1 VLCSLCLSEG
11 NRLQLFED
19 TSTRT
24 KNKKL
29 MTKQV
34 SEKKTLLRK
43 AKILATLGPAT
54 REPAVI
60 EALLA
65 AGVNGVR
72 INMSHG
78 SHEEKEVDIKAA
90 RDAAKKLDR
99 PLAVLVDLS
108 GPKIRT
114 GMLQD
119 KEGVFLL
126 TGSLF
131 TITTRDIEGSRAE
144 VSTNYPDLGRVVH
157 PGARLLLDDGAIELR
172 VESTNKTDV
181 VCRVINGGLLGERKG
196 INLPGVPL
204 PIASLTEKDRGDL
217 RWAVA
222 QNADYIALSFV
233 RRAEDCVDA
242 KNLIQEFGGT
252 APLVAKIE
260 KAEAIDNLDEII
272 AATDAVMVA
281 RGDLGVETSVEL
293 VPVYQKQIIEKTVEA
308 GKMVITATQML
319 QSMMTSPRPTRA
331 EASDVANAVWD
342 GTDALMLS
350 GETASGNYPVQA
362 VATMARIIESAES
375 GRKAD
380 DVHKLVGRQSG
391 RVSRALSEAAV
402 FAANEMGTET
412 TAVFTQSGLMARRL
426 SSLRPT
432 QRIIALTNS
441 TDVRNQLSLI
451 WAVEPLLTD
460 GATSTE
466 EMLRAGEKSL
476 LEAGAV
482 VKGEMI
488 VVMAGRL
495 SGLGLSTTVSIYTIG
510 GDSRPSR
517 T

>member
-1 VLCSLCLSEG
+1 
-11 NRLQLFED
+11 
-19 TSTRT
+19 
-24 KNKKL
+24 
-29 MTKQV
+29 M
-34 SEKKTLLRK
+34 LRK
-43 AKILATLGPAT
+43 AKILATLGPAS
-54 REPAVI
+54 RGPGVI
-60 EALLA
+60 EALLT

-78 SHEEKEVDIKAA
+78 SLAEKEADIQAVRAA
-90 RDAAKKLDR
+90 ADR
-99 PLAVLVDLS
+99 LNCPLAVLVDLS

-114 GMLQD
+114 GPLND
-119 KEGVFLL
+119 GAPVKLEEG
-126 TGSLF
+126 GLF
-131 TITTRDIEGSRAE
+131 IITTRDVVGDETE
-144 VSTNYPDLGRVVH
+144 VSTNYPDLARVVQ
-157 PGARLLLDDGAIELR
+157 PGARLLLDDGAIELK
-172 VESTNKTDV
+172 VESTNKSDV
-181 VCRVINGGLLGERKG
+181 ICRVINGGILGERKG

-204 PIASLTEKDRGDL
+204 PIASLTEKDRNDL
-217 RWAVA
+217 RWAVG

-242 KNLIQEFGGT
+242 KNLIQEAGGH

-260 KAEAIDNLDEII
+260 KSEAIDHLDEII

-293 VPVYQKQIIEKTVEA
+293 VPVYQKQIIEKAVMA

-319 QSMMTSPRPTRA
+319 QSMISSPRPTRA

-350 GETASGNYPVQA
+350 GETATGSYPVQA
-362 VATMARIIESAES
+362 VKTMARIIDSAES
-375 GRKAD
+375 GRKSETTQ
-380 DVHKLVGRQSG
+380 KWVGRQTG

-402 FAANEMGTET
+402 FAANEMGTQT

-426 SSLRPT
+426 SALRPT

-441 TDVRNQLSLI
+441 ITVRSQLALI
-451 WAVEPLLTD
+451 WGVDPLITEP
-460 GATSTE
+460 ATSTE
-466 EMLRAGEKSL
+466 QMLKAGEKTL
-476 LEAGAV
+476 LEAGVV
-482 VKGEMI
+482 VKGEVI

-510 GDSRPSR
+510 GDSRPTR